1 MYCAYMRA
9 FAHNRRKSEVP
20 TEVFFLSFAGTPIK
34 NIGPSLLCIYLYLI
48 TLNADYIAGQY
59 LTYFLKMFGG
69 VHVTP
74 TYVRKLLESDVATHG
89 TEEERKLY

>member
-1 MYCAYMRA
+1 MRV
-9 FAHNRRKSEVP
+9 FAHNRRKSEFP
-20 TEVFFLSFAGTPIK
+20 TDVFFLSFAGTPIK
-34 NIGPSLLCIYLYLI
+34 NIGMSQVYYAFMFLI
-48 TLNADYIAGQY
+48 ILNADYIAGQY